1 MYQMVVLVMQELE
14 KASQVI
20 QAWEKAGVSGIT
32 IIESTGIGRERA
44 ERAYRD
50 DLPIMP
56 SLTQLLE
63 TREEEHRTIFT
74 LVDNNALV
82 DALIDATQEITGDLD
97 GANKGILFVTP
108 VTRAVG
114 VMPSKK
120 RDDDQGAQGEE
131 G

>member
-1 MYQMVVLVMQELE
+1 MYQLVVLVMQELE

-20 QAWEKAGVSGIT
+20 KAWEKAGVSGIT
-32 IIESTGIGRERA
+32 IVESTGIGRERA

-56 SLTQLLE
+56 SLTQLLQ

-74 LVDNNALV
+74 VVDNDALV
-82 DALIDATQEITGDLD
+82 GRLVEVTQEITGDLD
-97 GANKGILFVTP
+97 GPNKGILFVMP

-114 VMPSKK
+114 VMPSK
-120 RDDDQGAQGEE
+120 RGDENGEGKE
-131 G
+131 